1 MSHQVEIDTCIWK
14 MEIERYIYY
23 DTQLLKFRYPLANQ
37 ENYGKITMFSK

>member
-23 DTQLLKFRYPLANQ
+23 DTQLKIRYPLANQ
-37 ENYGKITMFSK
+37 ENYGKITMFSG